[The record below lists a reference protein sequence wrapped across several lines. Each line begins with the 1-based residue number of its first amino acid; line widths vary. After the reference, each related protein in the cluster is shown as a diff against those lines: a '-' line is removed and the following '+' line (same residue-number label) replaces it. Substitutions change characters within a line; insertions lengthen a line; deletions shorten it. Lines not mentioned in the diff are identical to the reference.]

1 MSNIDSFDKDSLWHL
16 AIQNYYPKIVNVVY
30 YLTRDWFLAEDI
42 AQETFAIAIEK
53 FAQLRDSNKF
63 LPWLT
68 AIAVNLT
75 KDCLKHKQK
84 TVLLSYT
91 DLASIEKT
99 NDPSGIITERIE
111 AHKVVTNAL
120 SKLSS
125 QEQKV
130 VVLKYY
136 LDLKEKDIA
145 LSLGISI
152 GTVKKLLFR
161 ARSKLCLELQY
172 FAQKEGED

>member
-1 MSNIDSFDKDSLWHL
+1 MSNNESFDKDSLWHL
-16 AIQNYYPKIVNVVY
+16 AIQNYYPKVVNVVY

-53 FAQLRDSNKF
+53 FAQLKDSNKF
-63 LPWLT
+63 LPWLM

-75 KDCLKHKQK
+75 KDCLKRKQK
-84 TVLLSYT
+84 TVLVSYT
-91 DLASIEKT
+91 DLATIDTT
-99 NDPSGIITERIE
+99 NDPSEIITERME

-120 SKLSS
+120 SRLSP

-145 LSLGISI
+145 FSLGIRI

-161 ARSKLCLELQY
+161 ARSKLRCELQC
-172 FAQKEGED
+172 FARKEGEN